1 MSAANANS
9 LLSFLFTTAAAAATT
24 ANNASSSNHLHS
36 NNHSNSQ
43 TPTSSLLSK
52 SLECVDSSLT
62 YVDTTSGEGSSGEQI
77 KLTAN
82 RFALNMASNMRAY
95 VQAHV
100 PPDTLLKFANN
111 ADVTLIAHKLLL
123 YNASPFFRRKY
134 NEVTQQNGIYII
146 KLDANFCANSVHKPY
161 FNLIFSKKIGLKFQL
176 LLKQLLLKLFKFD
189 LVSMTVNFKSN
200 I

>member
-9 LLSFLFTTAAAAATT
+9 LLSFLFTTAAAA
-24 ANNASSSNHLHS
+24 NNASNHIHS

-62 YVDTTSGEGSSGEQI
+62 YVDTTSGEGEQI

-146 KLDANFCANSVHKPY
+146 KLDANFCANSVHNRLTFYRK
-161 FNLIFSKKIGLKFQL
+161 LIEFI
-176 LLKQLLLKLFKFD
+176 
-189 LVSMTVNFKSN
+189 
-200 I
+200 